1 MIKRLVFATMAL
13 ASTLPTQAWAY
24 IGPGAGLGML
34 GALWGLLAAVGAALL
49 FVVLWPIRRA
59 IRRRNGLQQA
69 EESTAPE
76 PATDTPPAR
85 ADDTRRH

>member
-1 MIKRLVFATMAL
+1 MIKRLAFATMAI
-13 ASTLPTQAWAY
+13 AFTLPTQAWAY

-49 FVVLWPIRRA
+49 FVLMWPIRRA

-69 EESTAPE
+69 DEHTTTE
-76 PATDTPPAR
+76 PATDTPAAQAR
-85 ADDTRRH
+85 DMSRH